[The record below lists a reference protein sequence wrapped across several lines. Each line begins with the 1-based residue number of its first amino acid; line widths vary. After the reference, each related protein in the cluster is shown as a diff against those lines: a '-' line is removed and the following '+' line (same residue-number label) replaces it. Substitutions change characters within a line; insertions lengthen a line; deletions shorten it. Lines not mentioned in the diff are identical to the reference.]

1 MKKEEIRTRILNI
14 LEELSGTRPTS
25 DEVKLIADL
34 ALDSLRLVT
43 LLLLIEEEFC
53 IELNECDMN
62 PFSLI
67 TVADV
72 INMVSRYAGGE

>member
-1 MKKEEIRTRILNI
+1 MKKEEIRVRLLNI
-14 LEELSGTRPTS
+14 FEELCGTRPTS